1 MFTSLK
7 QISLPSF
14 QPGQFL
20 TIKLEIPGQA
30 RAIIRTYSLSDYA
43 EQPAYYR
50 LSIKREL
57 MPAGLDV
64 PPGIASNFI
73 HDCVDVGAVIPTK
86 PPSGKFVL
94 DVQKSSPAV
103 LISNGVGITPMISM
117 AKAATWLNRDRPLW
131 FFHGAR
137 DSQFH
142 AFRGEI
148 GAIAQQNPA
157 LTAHFAYSRPRPDDV
172 AIDDLSESGHY
183 HSIGYIDTALIQSQV
198 MPDAE
203 YFLCGS
209 PAFMESIRAGLKQAG
224 VPDSRVFFESFMK
237 ASPASAPS
245 PTATT
250 SQDAGSHAD
259 GAGSVVF
266 ARSQETA
273 AWQPDAASLLEFA
286 EANDLTPD
294 YSCRQGICGT
304 CECQLLEG
312 EVEYNQPPTAAIATG
327 SVLIYIAKPKTATV
341 VLDL

>member
-1 MFTSLK
+1 MIF
-7 QISLPSF
+7 SF
-14 QPGQFL
+14 FP
-20 TIKLEIPGQA
+20 QA
-30 RAIIRTYSLSDYA
+30 QNCVRFSQVFNVDNDPQTLIRQQAPNSELS
-43 EQPAYYR
+43 
-50 LSIKREL
+50 
-57 MPAGLDV
+57 G
-64 PPGIASNFI
+64 
-73 HDCVDVGAVIPTK
+73 
-86 PPSGKFVL
+86 
-94 DVQKSSPAV
+94 
-103 LISNGVGITPMISM
+103 
-117 AKAATWLNRDRPLW
+117 

-172 AIDDLSESGHY
+172 AIDDASESGHY
-183 HSIGYIDTALIQSQV
+183 HSIGYIDIAVLMLVKCIRVGAIRQFALRSVPHQIDNCYTALIQSQV

-245 PTATT
+245 PMATT

-266 ARSQETA
+266 ARSPKTA

-312 EVEYNQPPTAAIATG
+312 DVEYNQPPTAAIATG
-327 SVLIYIAKPKTATV
+327 SVLICIAKPKTAMV
-341 VLDL
+341 VFDL

>member
-1 MFTSLK
+1 
-7 QISLPSF
+7 
-14 QPGQFL
+14 
-20 TIKLEIPGQA
+20 
-30 RAIIRTYSLSDYA
+30 
-43 EQPAYYR
+43 
-50 LSIKREL
+50 
-57 MPAGLDV
+57 
-64 PPGIASNFI
+64 
-73 HDCVDVGAVIPTK
+73 
-86 PPSGKFVL
+86 
-94 DVQKSSPAV
+94 
-103 LISNGVGITPMISM
+103 M
-117 AKAATWLNRDRPLW
+117 AKAATWLNLDRPLW

-142 AFRGEI
+142 AFRDEI

-157 LTAHFAYSRPRPDDV
+157 LTTHFAYSRPRPDDV

-224 VPDSRVFFESFMK
+224 VPDSKVFFESFMK
-237 ASPASAPS
+237 ARTASAPS

-250 SQDAGSHAD
+250 SQDTGSHAD

-266 ARSQETA
+266 ARSQKTA
-273 AWQPDAASLLEFA
+273 AWQPDAASLLELA

-327 SVLIYIAKPKTATV
+327 SVLICIAKPKTATV